1 VPRRRTA
8 PPADGRRPQG
18 RSIRIDRLLVDR
30 GLAPDLARAQAL
42 LLAGQVVAGERRVDK
57 PGQLVRA
64 DASVRLKD
72 GATPRYVSRGGHK
85 LEAALDAFAIEVRDL
100 SCADLGAST
109 GGFTDCL
116 LQRGA
121 ALVQACDVG
130 YGQLDPRLAKDPRV
144 RVHDRLNVRHL
155 TAEAIGGAVDLCAVD
170 LSFISLRLVLPA
182 VRGLLRSGGWLVA
195 LVKPQF
201 ETRRVEKGGVVRDPA
216 ARLEAIQGIVEA
228 AAQQGFEIVGTIDS
242 PLRGPAG
249 NLEALLVARAS

>member
-1 VPRRRTA
+1 M
-8 PPADGRRPQG
+8 
-18 RSIRIDRLLVDR
+18 LVDR
-30 GLAPDLARAQAL
+30 GLASDVARAQAL
-42 LLAGQVVAGERRVDK
+42 LLAGQVVVGEQRIDK

-64 DASVRLKD
+64 EATVRLKA

-85 LEAALDAFAIEVRDL
+85 LEAALAAFAIDVRGL
-100 SCADLGAST
+100 ACADLGAST

-121 ALVQACDVG
+121 AHVQACDVG

-144 RVHDRLNVRHL
+144 TVHDRLNVRHL
-155 TAEAIGGAVDLCAVD
+155 GPEFIGGAVDLCAVD

-182 VRGLLRSGGWLVA
+182 VRGLLRPGGWLVA

-201 ETRRVEKGGVVRDPA
+201 EAKPEWVEKGGVVRDPA
-216 ARLEAIQGIVEA
+216 ARLEAIQGITRA

-242 PLRGPAG
+242 PIRGPAG
-249 NLEALLVARAS
+249 NLEALLAARAS